1 MCNSRVIFKC
11 SCNKVGAFL
20 KCFSCMITL
29 KRTLW
34 YKAFHKFYQSHNS
47 LCSSSTPTT
56 KEKHESISG
65 RQNASAN
72 RLPDLLKIQTA
83 AWKKGKEKPSPLN
96 LIFFFSFSH
105 HYTWTSQCHHLSS
118 FAAGVSFCVFKG
130 GLLAAS
136 SLQF

>member
-65 RQNASAN
+65 RKNASEN

-83 AWKKGKEKPSPLN
+83 AWKKGKEKLSPLN
-96 LIFFFSFSH
+96 VIFFFFFFFSLFPSLHLDLTMSPSLPICGWSFFL
-105 HYTWTSQCHHLSS
+105 C
-118 FAAGVSFCVFKG
+118 F
-130 GLLAAS
+130 
-136 SLQF
+136 